1 MKRSRNMNNNFIERI
16 IEDAKSDTPGIA
28 MQAILSGID
37 KRITDERFINAVKG
51 HKERINKSFE

>member
-1 MKRSRNMNNNFIERI
+1 MNNNFIERI

-37 KRITDERFINAVKG
+37 KRITDERFINAEIGRAHV
-51 HKERINKSFE
+51 